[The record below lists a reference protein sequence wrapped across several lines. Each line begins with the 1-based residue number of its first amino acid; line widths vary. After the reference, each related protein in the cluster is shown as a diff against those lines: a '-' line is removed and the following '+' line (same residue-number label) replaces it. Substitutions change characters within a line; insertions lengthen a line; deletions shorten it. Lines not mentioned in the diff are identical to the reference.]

1 MGAGA
6 LDSIIRGVS
15 ANGNSKAEGAEKSL
29 LNFLDGLE
37 SEGKLWFK
45 SVHEDKLDYFLKVY
59 HGMRWSDTRV
69 NPKFHANV
77 IRPTIDRRNAL
88 LTENKPNAKIL
99 PWRDGLQATAT
110 ILEKLFDADWH
121 ATGMAIGIEEMVQL
135 SSVMGSAGIDLAWNP
150 ALRFGE
156 GEIDPVVLDAR
167 QVIFDPMIRKSRL
180 MDKASY
186 VRIETVKNVWDL
198 QRDYPTRGMLITP
211 DRSVS
216 TIQSPQQGAG
226 ASILQQLNTSFASRI
241 QKLEEGPIPRKIVKE
256 YWIRDPAMLAN
267 GQPKWPLGRAI
278 LRGGDVVLADH
289 GNPYWD
295 GQWPQEWFDGRPD
308 INSPWGRSEVEALR
322 YIADAINRIGNM
334 FVENSILGGNL
345 IVLTD
350 ADAIT
355 NETRNKLTNAAALII
370 PKKFGRSVE
379 YRPPQPMPPHMLQFV
394 NFALRFVDYLLGLND
409 GQLEGRGRIEMRSGV
424 QLEGLQNASQILVKA
439 SARRL
444 EAFMERLG
452 TKWISRI
459 FQFKTGKRLLYY
471 LEGEEYKKLEFSYSK
486 LQTEFVEIL
495 RQNKVDTTK
504 EDSIRDMMKTAWR
517 QFAFRVQ
524 PFSSLASNKIARSQ
538 LLLQLAETG
547 RYPFS
552 LVLKEMG
559 FDNGKELMQM
569 AQGEAAQFGPI
580 QPPAKG
586 KKK

>member
-1 MGAGA
+1 MAAA

-15 ANGNSKAEGAEKSL
+15 QNGNSGAEGAEKHL
-29 LNFLDGLE
+29 LRWLDQIETEGNIWRDAVDQNKWDQFLQR
-37 SEGKLWFK
+37 
-45 SVHEDKLDYFLKVY
+45 Y
-59 HGMRWSDTRV
+59 HGTRWTDARV

-99 PWRDGLQATAT
+99 PWRDGLQKTAS

-135 SSVMGSAGIDLAWNP
+135 ASVMGSAGIDLAWNS
-150 ALRFGE
+150 ASRFGQ
-156 GEIDPVVLDAR
+156 GEVDPVVLDPR
-167 QVIFDPMIRKSRL
+167 QVKFDPMIRKARL

-186 VRIETVKNVWDL
+186 VVIETVKNIWDL
-198 QRDYPTRGMLITP
+198 QRDYPSRGMLLKP

-216 TIQSPQQGAG
+216 SIETPQQTGAN
-226 ASILQQLNTSFASRI
+226 IIQQLNTSFQSRI
-241 QKLEEGPIPRKIVKE
+241 KKLEEGPIPRKIVKE
-256 YWIRDPAMLAN
+256 YWLRDPAMDK
-267 GQPKWPLGRAI
+267 GKPKFPAGRTI
-278 LRGGDVVLADH
+278 LRGGEVILADR

-308 INSPWGRSEVEALR
+308 INSPWGKSEVEALR

-345 IVLTD
+345 LVITD

-370 PKKFGRSVE
+370 PKKFGRSIE
-379 YRPPQPMPPHMLQFV
+379 YRPPPPMPPHMLQFV

-424 QLEGLQNASQILVKA
+424 QLEGLQNAAQILVKA

-452 TKWISRI
+452 QKWISRI
-459 FQFKTGKRLLYY
+459 FQFKTGSRLLYY
-471 LEGEEYKKLEFSYSK
+471 LEGEEYKQLDYSYA
-486 LQTEFVEIL
+486 QFQADFVEIL
-495 RQNKVDTTK
+495 RKNGKPTDK
-504 EDSIRDMMKTAWR
+504 SDSIQEMMKTAWQ

-524 PFSSLASNKIARSQ
+524 PFSSLAQNKIARSQ
-538 LLLQLAETG
+538 LLLQLAQTG

-559 FDNGKELMQM
+559 FDNGKELQTM
-569 AQGEAAQFGPI
+569 AKTEAAEFGPME
-580 QPPAKG
+580 PPKGGKGG
-586 KKK
+586 KK